1 MSERKVFHPTE
12 RDLLMAADGELAS
25 HEHDAIRRHLETCW
39 DCRAR
44 MAEIEGTITQY
55 VQLRRR
61 EFDAILPPIDGPKAE
76 LERLL
81 QARAIEPPVP
91 EQLGWIRQ
99 VTLWQRFPRPVWI
112 SATAAV
118 TILFVL
124 ISTTFAPTLSA
135 SVLIN
140 RAVRAQ
146 SQGKFHY
153 QAVEYRIGSRT
164 WVRPTAKQVKSG
176 DIAAA
181 NTELD
186 TLSQRLAFDLSD
198 PLDAK
203 QFAQWRSVL
212 SRKKDSIDHVGGN
225 LELTTENRG
234 AGEIVRAHFV
244 VREHDYWPIE
254 ERLETRQG
262 ELITIAEVTPTKSDS
277 ASPLSR
283 MPERMLANPLSETVA
298 PPKPKPTP
306 AELAQS
312 ELMARV
318 AMHQIG
324 ADMGEELRVQPGSS
338 AILIVGRTESRA
350 REEQIKGVLATV
362 PWVQTDLRPLG
373 APSASRVTHVQTSGP
388 TAQKE
393 PTIPLEQQ
401 LSTAIPKFDERV
413 EFVNAILTSAESAT
427 EHAWA
432 LQHLAERYDER
443 HIRLLSPSS
452 RQMLDLLVQSH
463 DEALRRELDH
473 IDSGISRILG
483 NSRAAISQRDAGES
497 WQQSADI
504 TLLSV
509 RSLHEA
515 ILTTLSG
522 ANGNQTIPTAEE
534 AAQDLRLRLVD
545 SKSAVVALRQ
555 SVSIH

>member
-12 RDLLMAADGELAS
+12 RELLMAADGELAS

-55 VQLRRR
+55 VHLRRR
-61 EFDAILPPIDGPKAE
+61 ELDAVFPPLDGPKAE

-81 QARAIEPPVP
+81 QAKSIEASVP
-91 EQLGWIRQ
+91 EQLGSIRLLP
-99 VTLWQRFPRPVWI
+99 LWQLFPRPIWI
-112 SATAAV
+112 SATATV

-140 RAVRAQ
+140 RAVKAQ
-146 SQGKFHY
+146 SQGELHY
-153 QAVEYRIGSRT
+153 QAIEYHVGSRK
-164 WVRPTAKQVKSG
+164 WVRHAAKRAKSEK
-176 DIAAA
+176 IAAGD
-181 NTELD
+181 TELD
-186 TLSQRLAFDLSD
+186 ALSRTLAFDLSD
-198 PLDAK
+198 PLDAQ
-203 QFAQWRSVL
+203 QFARWRNAL
-212 SRKKDSIDHVGGN
+212 SHKTDSIDHFGGN

-244 VREHDYWPIE
+244 VRQHDYWPIE

-262 ELITIAEVTPTKSDS
+262 ELITIAEVTPTESAS
-277 ASPLSR
+277 ASPVSR
-283 MPERMLANPLSETVA
+283 IPERILANPSNEVVA
-298 PPKPKPTP
+298 PPKPTL

-324 ADMGEELRVQPGSS
+324 ADMGEEVRVQPGSS

-350 REEQIKGVLATV
+350 REGQIKQVVATV
-362 PWVQTDLRPLG
+362 PWVQTDLRPLD
-373 APSASRVTHVQTSGP
+373 APSTYRVTPVRTRGTTIQN
-388 TAQKE
+388 A

-401 LSTAIPKFDERV
+401 LSAAIPNFDERV
-413 EFVNAILTSAESAT
+413 EFVNAILTSSESAT

-432 LQHLAERYDER
+432 LQHLAKRYDER
-443 HIRLLSPSS
+443 QIRLLSPSS
-452 RQMLDLLVQSH
+452 EQMLNLLVQSH
-463 DEALRRELDH
+463 DEALRRELDQ
-473 IDSGISRILG
+473 IDSEISRILG
-483 NSRAAISQRDAGES
+483 SSHTTVPESDVRES

-504 TLLSV
+504 TLRSV
-509 RSLHEA
+509 RSLHET
-515 ILTTLSG
+515 ILTNLSG
-522 ANGNQTIPTAEE
+522 ANGNETIPTAEE
-534 AAQDLRLRLVD
+534 AAQNLRRQLID
-545 SKSAVVALRQ
+545 SKAAVAVLQQ
-555 SVSIH
+555 SVSFH

>member
-12 RDLLMAADGELAS
+12 RELLMAADGELVS
-25 HEHDAIRRHLETCW
+25 HEHDAVRRHLETCW
-39 DCRAR
+39 NCRAR

-61 EFDAILPPIDGPKAE
+61 ELDAVLPPIERPKAE

-81 QARAIEPPVP
+81 QAKAIESPAIEP
-91 EQLGWIRQ
+91 LGWIRHL
-99 VTLWQRFPRPVWI
+99 TLWQPFPRPIWI

-140 RAVRAQ
+140 RAMKAQ
-146 SQGKFHY
+146 TQGDLRY
-153 QAVEYRIGSRT
+153 QAIEYHVGSRK
-164 WVRPTAKQVKSG
+164 WVRHTARQFRSEN
-176 DIAAA
+176 IAVADA
-181 NTELD
+181 ELD
-186 TLSQRLAFDLSD
+186 TLSRTLAFDLSD
-198 PLDAK
+198 PLNAL
-203 QFAQWRSVL
+203 QFARWRNAL
-212 SRKKDSIDHVGGN
+212 SHKTDSIGHVGDN

-244 VREHDYWPIE
+244 VREHDYWPVA

-262 ELITIAEVTPTKSDS
+262 DLITISEVTRTES
-277 ASPLSR
+277 AFANRISR
-283 MPERMLANPLSETVA
+283 IPERAPAIPLSEPA
-298 PPKPKPTP
+298 DQPKPTA

-318 AMHQIG
+318 AMHQIE
-324 ADMGEELRVQPGSS
+324 ADMGEELRVQPGSR
-338 AILIVGRTESRA
+338 AVLIVGRTESRA
-350 REEQIKGVLATV
+350 REEQIKQVLATV
-362 PWVQTDLRPLG
+362 PWVHTDLRPLG
-373 APSASRVTHVQTSGP
+373 APSVPRVTHVQTRGT
-388 TAQKE
+388 TAQNA

-401 LSTAIPKFDERV
+401 LSTAIPSFDERV

-432 LQHLAERYDER
+432 LQHLAKRYDER
-443 HIRLLSPSS
+443 QIRLLSPSS
-452 RQMLDLLVQSH
+452 KQMLNLLVQSH
-463 DEALRRELDH
+463 DEELRRELDH
-473 IDSGISRILG
+473 IDSEISRILG
-483 NSRAAISQRDAGES
+483 NSHTAIPQRDTGES

-509 RSLHEA
+509 RSLHET

-522 ANGNQTIPTAEE
+522 SNGNEIMPTAEE
-534 AAQDLRLRLVD
+534 AAQNLRRRLID
-545 SKSAVVALRQ
+545 SKSAVAALQQ
-555 SVSIH
+555 SVSFH